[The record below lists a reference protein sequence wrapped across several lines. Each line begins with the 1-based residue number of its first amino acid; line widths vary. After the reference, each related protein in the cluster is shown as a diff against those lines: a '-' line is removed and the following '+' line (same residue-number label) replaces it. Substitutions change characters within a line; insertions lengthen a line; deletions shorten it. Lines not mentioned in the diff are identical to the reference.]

1 MERCQQP
8 CSCCAL
14 NSPATPT
21 NQMRYFLVTE
31 TTAAAI
37 DATAAITV
45 HTDAGGHTQ
54 AAKWS
59 PLNAWL
65 SVDGD
70 DDSRPTF
77 LMRDVP
83 VPLHAQPMAHV
94 KKQLYEP
101 LFAPRGEQPP
111 HRHVVIVEP
120 PCDSPD
126 AATVGQTLVLLD
138 VCARDRISTLTGCG
152 QSAVVVDGGVVTT
165 TTIAAAGAA
174 VASSS
179 GHGGDVK
186 VGNRGGDVPR
196 THEIVT
202 MLLPGLRP
210 ELHDALV
217 AFASRFADAAAR
229 DALLLEPPRPTIAAI
244 RALTAGSPLR
254 EVDLEARVKP
264 WPSPAEGLAVFEFF
278 RYALVD
284 IMTPLVLSHPPLHP
298 GAVSGIGGMRLAL
311 PDAVR
316 GVPVRHITAFDIS
329 ATANA
334 VYACNFDRAEPF
346 PSPAPH
352 HHQPPPPPPRH
363 VFGPDNQLAE
373 EGLGPSHAHGRVSA
387 KLIEGLRLGEA
398 DGEAD
403 IWTMSPPCQVR
414 GN

>member
-1 MERCQQP
+1 
-8 CSCCAL
+8 
-14 NSPATPT
+14 
-21 NQMRYFLVTE
+21 
-31 TTAAAI
+31 
-37 DATAAITV
+37 V
-45 HTDAGGHTQ
+45 HTDAGGHSQ

-65 SVDGD
+65 SVDED
-70 DDSRPTF
+70 DDRRPTF

-83 VPLHAQPMAHV
+83 VPLHAQPLAHV

-101 LFAPRGEQPP
+101 LFAPRGEQQP
-111 HRHVVIVEP
+111 HRHVVVIVEP
-120 PCDSPD
+120 PCDGPD
-126 AATVGQTLVLLD
+126 TATVGQTLVLLD

-152 QSAVVVDGGVVTT
+152 QSAVVVDGGVITT
-165 TTIAAAGAA
+165 TTIAPGAA

-196 THEIVT
+196 THELVT

-244 RALTAGSPLR
+244 RALTAVGPLR
-254 EVDLEARVKP
+254 EAEGEVEARVKP

-278 RYALVD
+278 RYVLVLVD
-284 IMTPLVLSHPPLHP
+284 TVTPSVLSHPSLHP

-316 GVPVRHITAFDIS
+316 GVPIRHITAFDIS

-346 PSPAPH
+346 PSPAPAAACIWAG
-352 HHQPPPPPPRH
+352 QP
-363 VFGPDNQLAE
+363 
-373 EGLGPSHAHGRVSA
+373 
-387 KLIEGLRLGEA
+387 
-398 DGEAD
+398 
-403 IWTMSPPCQVR
+403 VR
-414 GN
+414 GRRDRASPRARAGERQAHRGAATGRGRRQGGHLDHVAPLPGTWELVGTVGG